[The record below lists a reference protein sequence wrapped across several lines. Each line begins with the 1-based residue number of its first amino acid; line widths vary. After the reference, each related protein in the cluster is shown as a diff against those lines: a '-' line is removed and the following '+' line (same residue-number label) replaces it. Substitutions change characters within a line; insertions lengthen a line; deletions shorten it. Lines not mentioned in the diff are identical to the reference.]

1 MRVFAIVFSG
11 CLSRQMLFQD
21 SPEGLGNPRRGFR
34 LGPERHRR
42 AQTAQESLRAAQ
54 RDSKRSEETQR
65 SSERPTEQALRGTEP
80 KRGPEKPGEAH
91 RTGPERHRAA
101 RQVRPERD
109 RDIQGVPKTPRQG
122 KKRANQ
128 PQTVKEKLGS
138 QRGQR
143 SSKSQRGSGRPGDV

>member
-1 MRVFAIVFSG
+1 
-11 CLSRQMLFQD
+11 MLFQD
-21 SPEGLGNPRRGFR
+21 SPEGLGNPRLGFR

-54 RDSKRSEETQR
+54 RDSKRSEETQ
-65 SSERPTEQALRGTEP
+65 
-80 KRGPEKPGEAH
+80 RGPEKPGEAH